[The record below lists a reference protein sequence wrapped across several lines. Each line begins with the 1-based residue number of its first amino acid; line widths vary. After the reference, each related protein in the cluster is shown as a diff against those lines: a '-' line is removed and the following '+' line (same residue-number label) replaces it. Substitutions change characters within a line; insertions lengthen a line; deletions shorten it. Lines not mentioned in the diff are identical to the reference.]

1 MRPADLSGR
10 EGKLKRPAVLL
21 AVALL
26 ALSTALAAYRVVS
39 LGYPLM
45 PTASGRTWQLQ
56 IDIHIEGGP
65 GETTLELALPH
76 EQAGQVLVEEK
87 VTSGALDFNILR
99 SGSTR
104 LGTWSGPIGPKEEQ
118 IVYQAVVLVQANRP
132 ADTASPPPGS
142 ALSRLDKQEQELAGR
157 LAGSLKV
164 LRPQA
169 RARAAAAASEGTW
182 GESRPPEEDI
192 RAWGNLREKYGRVEA
207 AVALLETSGLRA
219 RAVTGLLLAEGIET
233 EPLRWI
239 DVWTGTRWEPLRL
252 ETGEFEKSPLR
263 LLPLS
268 TDGSPPARVSGG
280 ELAEVRWIVSREM
293 MSHWRSY
300 YERVKR
306 SDRFLDRWSLFRLP
320 DDFQETF
327 RILLLVPIGAL
338 IVGFL
343 RNVIGFPTFGVFM
356 PVLLAL
362 AFRSTGL
369 LYGLGIFAAILCLG
383 YGVRSGLDRLRLLLV
398 PRMSVILTLVIVC
411 FTLLALAG
419 NKLGMRHLM
428 AVGLLPF
435 VILTMIIERF
445 FVVIEES
452 GLQEGL
458 RMALGSA
465 AVSMIAYAIIS
476 WEALQLTFFV
486 FPELLAAVA
495 ALQILLG
502 RYTGYRL
509 SEAFRFR
516 SLRGP
521 S

>member
-10 EGKLKRPAVLL
+10 KDELKRPAVLL

-56 IDIHIEGGP
+56 IDTRIEGGP

-104 LGTWSGPIGPKEEQ
+104 LGTWSGRIGPKEEQ
-118 IVYQAVVLVQANRP
+118 IVYQAVVLVQGNRP
-132 ADTASPPPGS
+132 EDRQPPPAEKS
-142 ALSRLDKQEQELAGR
+142 PSRLEKSEQALAER
-157 LAGSLKV
+157 LAARWRV
-164 LRPQA
+164 LQPQPRVKA
-169 RARAAAAASEGTW
+169 VLAAVEGQW
-182 GESRPPEEDI
+182 GEPAPPGQDVQ
-192 RAWGNLREKYGRVEA
+192 AWGALQQKSGRAEA
-207 AVALLETSGLRA
+207 VRTLLEASGLPT
-219 RAVTGLLLAEGIET
+219 RAVTGLQLSEGIET
-233 EPLRWI
+233 EPLAWI
-239 DVWTGTRWEPLRL
+239 DVWTGRRWESVRP
-252 ETGEFEKSPLR
+252 ETGEIEKNPQR
-263 LLPLS
+263 LLPLCA
-268 TDGSPPARVSGG
+268 DGFPAARISGG
-280 ELAEVRWIVSREM
+280 ELDEVRWIVSREM

-338 IVGFL
+338 VVGFL

-383 YGVRSGLDRLRLLLV
+383 YGVRRGLDRLRLLLV
-398 PRMSVILTLVIVC
+398 PRMSVILTLVIAC

-452 GLQEGL
+452 GLREGL

-465 AVSMIAYAIIS
+465 AVSIIAYAIIS

-516 SLRGP
+516 SLRG
-521 S
+521 SS

>member
-1 MRPADLSGR
+1 MDAI
-10 EGKLKRPAVLL
+10 EGK
-21 AVALL
+21 
-26 ALSTALAAYRVVS
+26 
-39 LGYPLM
+39 
-45 PTASGRTWQLQ
+45 W
-56 IDIHIEGGP
+56 
-65 GETTLELALPH
+65 
-76 EQAGQVLVEEK
+76 GQ
-87 VTSGALDFNILR
+87 
-99 SGSTR
+99 
-104 LGTWSGPIGPKEEQ
+104 PIPSDQ
-118 IVYQAVVLVQANRP
+118 DVQAW
-132 ADTASPPPGS
+132 
-142 ALSRLDKQEQELAGR
+142 
-157 LAGSLKV
+157 
-164 LRPQA
+164 
-169 RARAAAAASEGTW
+169 RA
-182 GESRPPEEDI
+182 I
-192 RAWGNLREKYGRVEA
+192 QEKYGRVEA
-207 AVALLETSGLRA
+207 ILTLLDASGLPA
-219 RAVTGLLLAEGIET
+219 RLVTGLQLSEGIET
-233 EPLRWI
+233 EPLAWI
-239 DVWTGTRWEPLRL
+239 DVWTGQKWESLRL
-252 ETGEFEKSPLR
+252 ETGEIEKNPLR

-268 TDGSPPARVSGG
+268 VDGLPAVRVSGG
-280 ELAEVRWIVSREM
+280 ELSEARWIVSREM

-369 LYGLGIFAAILCLG
+369 FYGLGIFAGILCLG

-398 PRMSVILTLVIVC
+398 PRMSVILTLVIGC

-419 NKLGMRHLM
+419 NKMGLRHLM

-445 FVVIEES
+445 FIVIEES
-452 GLQEGL
+452 GPQEGI

-516 SLRGP
+516 SLRG
-521 S
+521 SS

>member
-1 MRPADLSGR
+1 M
-10 EGKLKRPAVLL
+10 KRPAAVL

-26 ALSTALAAYRVVS
+26 ALSMGLAAYRVMS
-39 LGYPLM
+39 LGYPLL

-56 IDIHIEGGP
+56 IDTHLEGGP

-76 EQAGQVLVEEK
+76 DQAGQLLVEEK
-87 VTSGALDFNILR
+87 VTSGPLDFNILR
-99 SGSTR
+99 SGAAR
-104 LGTWSGPIGPKEEQ
+104 LGTWSGRIGAKEEEV
-118 IVYQAVVLVQANRP
+118 VYQAVVLVQANRP
-132 ADTASPPPGS
+132 PDKMPPSSERTP
-142 ALSRLDKQEQELAGR
+142 SRLEKNEQALAER
-157 LAGSLKV
+157 LASGWSGLSLA
-164 LRPQA
+164 A
-169 RARAAAAASEGTW
+169 RARAAVAASEGTW
-182 GESRPPEEDI
+182 GEPRPAEQDI
-192 RAWGNLREKYGRVEA
+192 QAWDSLREKYGRLEA
-207 AVALLETSGLRA
+207 ALAMLEASGIRA
-219 RAVTGLLLAEGIET
+219 RAVAGLYLAEGIDT
-233 EPLRWI
+233 KPLRWI
-239 DVWTGTRWEPLRL
+239 DAWTGARWESLRL
-252 ETGEFEKSPLR
+252 ETGEFEKSPSR
-263 LLPLS
+263 LLPLT
-268 TDGSPPARVSGG
+268 TDGAPPVRVSGG
-280 ELAEVRWIVSREM
+280 RLSEVRWMVSREM

-306 SDRFLDRWSLFRLP
+306 SERFLDRWSLFRLP

-369 LYGLGIFAAILCLG
+369 FYGLGIFAGILCLG
-383 YGVRSGLDRLRLLLV
+383 YGVRSGLERMRLLLV
-398 PRMSVILTLVIVC
+398 PRMSVILTLVIAC
-411 FTLLALAG
+411 FTVLALAG

-452 GLQEGL
+452 GLREGL
-458 RMALGSA
+458 QMALGSA
-465 AVSMIAYAIIS
+465 AVAMIAYAIIS

-509 SEAFRFR
+509 SEVFRFR
-516 SLRGP
+516 SLRG
-521 S
+521 SS

>member
-1 MRPADLSGR
+1 LP
-10 EGKLKRPAVLL
+10 
-21 AVALL
+21 
-26 ALSTALAAYRVVS
+26 VV
-39 LGYPLM
+39 
-45 PTASGRTWQLQ
+45 
-56 IDIHIEGGP
+56 
-65 GETTLELALPH
+65 
-76 EQAGQVLVEEK
+76 
-87 VTSGALDFNILR
+87 
-99 SGSTR
+99 
-104 LGTWSGPIGPKEEQ
+104 
-118 IVYQAVVLVQANRP
+118 
-132 ADTASPPPGS
+132 
-142 ALSRLDKQEQELAGR
+142 
-157 LAGSLKV
+157 
-164 LRPQA
+164 
-169 RARAAAAASEGTW
+169 
-182 GESRPPEEDI
+182 
-192 RAWGNLREKYGRVEA
+192 
-207 AVALLETSGLRA
+207 
-219 RAVTGLLLAEGIET
+219 
-233 EPLRWI
+233 
-239 DVWTGTRWEPLRL
+239 
-252 ETGEFEKSPLR
+252 
-263 LLPLS
+263 
-268 TDGSPPARVSGG
+268 RVSGG
-280 ELAEVRWIVSREM
+280 EISEVRWIVSREM

-320 DDFQETF
+320 DDFQQTF

-369 LYGLGIFAAILCLG
+369 FYGLGIFAGILCLG

-398 PRMSVILTLVIVC
+398 PRMSVILTLVIAC
-411 FTLLALAG
+411 FTVLALAG
-419 NKLGMRHLM
+419 NKMGLRHLM

-445 FVVIEES
+445 FIVIEES

-465 AVSMIAYAIIS
+465 AVSVIGYAVIS

-486 FPELLAAVA
+486 FPELLAAIA

-509 SEAFRFR
+509 SEALRFR
-516 SLRGP
+516 SLRGL

>member
-1 MRPADLSGR
+1 M
-10 EGKLKRPAVLL
+10 KRPAVLL
-21 AVALL
+21 AIVLL
-26 ALSTALAAYRVVS
+26 FLSMCLVAYRIVS
-39 LGYPLM
+39 MGYPLL
-45 PTASGRTWQLQ
+45 PTATGRTWQLQ
-56 IDIHIEGGP
+56 IDTHFEGGP

-76 EQAGQVLVEEK
+76 EQVGQVLVEEK

-99 SGSTR
+99 SGKTR
-104 LGTWSGPIGPKEEQ
+104 VGTWSGRIGPKEEA
-118 IVYQAVVLVQANRP
+118 IVYQAIILVQPNRP
-132 ADTASPPPGS
+132 PEKEPPSSQKMPS
-142 ALSRLDKQEQELAGR
+142 RMEKTEQALAER
-157 LAGSLKV
+157 LAGNWKK
-164 LRPQA
+164 LRPQSRIRTVMDA
-169 RARAAAAASEGTW
+169 IEGKWGQPIPPDQDVQTW
-182 GESRPPEEDI
+182 STI
-192 RAWGNLREKYGRVEA
+192 QEKYGRVEA
-207 AVALLETSGLRA
+207 ILTLLDASGLPA
-219 RAVTGLLLAEGIET
+219 RVVTGLQLSEGIET
-233 EPLRWI
+233 EPLTWI
-239 DVWTGTRWEPLRL
+239 DVWTGQKWESLRL
-252 ETGEFEKSPLR
+252 ETGEIEKNPLR

-268 TDGSPPARVSGG
+268 VDGLPAVRVTGG
-280 ELAEVRWIVSREM
+280 DLSEVRWIISREM
-293 MSHWRSY
+293 MSYWRSY
-300 YERVKR
+300 FERVKR
-306 SDRFLDRWSLFRLP
+306 SDRFLDQWSLFRLP
-320 DDFQETF
+320 DDFQGTF

-343 RNVIGFPTFGVFM
+343 RNVVGFPTFGVFM

-369 LYGLGIFAAILCLG
+369 LYGLGIFAGILCLG
-383 YGVRSGLDRLRLLLV
+383 YGVRSGLDKLRLLLV
-398 PRMSVILTLVIVC
+398 PRMSVILTLVIGC

-419 NKLGMRHLM
+419 NKMGLRHLM

-445 FVVIEES
+445 FIVIEES

-516 SLRGP
+516 SLRG
-521 S
+521 SS

>member
-1 MRPADLSGR
+1 
-10 EGKLKRPAVLL
+10 LKRPAVLL
-21 AVALL
+21 AIALL
-26 ALSTALAAYRVVS
+26 ALSMGLAAYRVIS
-39 LGYPLM
+39 LGYPLL

-56 IDIHIEGGP
+56 IDTHIEGGP

-87 VTSGALDFNILR
+87 VTSGALDFNLLR
-99 SGSTR
+99 SGATR
-104 LGTWSGPIGPKEEQ
+104 LGTWSGRIGLKEEE
-118 IVYQAVVLVQANRP
+118 IVYQAIILVQANRP
-132 ADTASPPPGS
+132 PAKLPLPAENTPSKLEKNEQ
-142 ALSRLDKQEQELAGR
+142 ALAER
-157 LAGSLKV
+157 LAAGWRRLG
-164 LRPQA
+164 LQA
-169 RARAAAAASEGTW
+169 RARVAVAASDGTW
-182 GESRPPEEDI
+182 GEPRPAEQDI
-192 RAWGNLREKYGRVEA
+192 RAWSNLREKYGRMEA
-207 AVALLETSGLRA
+207 ALAMLQASGIRA
-219 RAVTGLLLAEGIET
+219 HAVTGLHLAEGIYA

-239 DVWTGTRWEPLRL
+239 DAWTGTKWESLRL

-263 LLPLS
+263 LLPL
-268 TDGSPPARVSGG
+268 TTEGAPPVRVSGG
-280 ELAEVRWIVSREM
+280 ELFEVRWIISREM

-306 SDRFLDRWSLFRLP
+306 SERFLDRWSLFRLP
-320 DDFQETF
+320 DDFQATF

-343 RNVIGFPTFGVFM
+343 RNIIGFPTFGVFM

-369 LYGLGIFAAILCLG
+369 LYGLGIFAGILCLG
-383 YGVRSGLDRLRLLLV
+383 YGVRSMLDRMRLLLV
-398 PRMSVILTLVIVC
+398 PRMSVILTLVIAC
-411 FTLLALAG
+411 FTLLALVG

-445 FVVIEES
+445 FIVIEES
-452 GLQEGL
+452 GLKEGL

-465 AVSMIAYAIIS
+465 AVSIIAYAIIS

-509 SEAFRFR
+509 SELIRFR
-516 SLRGP
+516 SLRG
-521 S
+521 SS

>member
-1 MRPADLSGR
+1 M
-10 EGKLKRPAVLL
+10 KRPAVVL
-21 AVALL
+21 AIVLL
-26 ALSTALAAYRVVS
+26 ALSMGLAAYRVIS
-39 LGYPLM
+39 LGYPLL
-45 PTASGRTWQLQ
+45 PTASGRTWQIQ
-56 IDIHIEGGP
+56 IDTHIEGGP
-65 GETTLELALPH
+65 AETILELALPH
-76 EQAGQVLVEEK
+76 DEVGQLLVEEK

-99 SGSTR
+99 SGTAR
-104 LGTWSGPIGPKEEQ
+104 LGTWSGRIGPKEEEV
-118 IVYQAVVLVQANRP
+118 VYQAVVLVQANRP
-132 ADTASPPPGS
+132 PDKVPPP
-142 ALSRLDKQEQELAGR
+142 AEKMPSRLDNKEQALAER
-157 LAGSLKV
+157 LAAGWRGLSL
-164 LRPQA
+164 A
-169 RARAAAAASEGTW
+169 DRARAAVAASEGTW
-182 GESRPPEEDI
+182 KEPRPAEKDI
-192 RAWGNLREKYGRVEA
+192 EAWDSLREKYGRLEA
-207 AVALLETSGLRA
+207 ALAMLEASGIRA
-219 RAVTGLLLAEGIET
+219 RTATGLYLAEGIDT

-239 DVWTGTRWEPLRL
+239 EVWTGARWEILRL
-252 ETGEFEKSPLR
+252 ETVEFEKSPSR
-263 LLPLS
+263 LLPLT
-268 TDGSPPARVSGG
+268 TDGVPPVRVSGG
-280 ELAEVRWIVSREM
+280 KLDEVRWIVSREM

-369 LYGLGIFAAILCLG
+369 FYGLGIFAGILCLG

-398 PRMSVILTLVIVC
+398 PRMSVILTLVIAC
-411 FTLLALAG
+411 FTVLALAG

-452 GLQEGL
+452 GLREGL
-458 RMALGSA
+458 QMALGSA
-465 AVSMIAYAIIS
+465 AVAMIAYAIIS
-476 WEALQLTFFV
+476 WETLQLTFFV

-509 SEAFRFR
+509 SELFRFH
-516 SLRGP
+516 SLRG
-521 S
+521 SS

>member
-1 MRPADLSGR
+1 
-10 EGKLKRPAVLL
+10 LKRPAVLL
-21 AVALL
+21 AIVLL
-26 ALSTALAAYRVVS
+26 LLSACLVVYRIVS
-39 LGYPLM
+39 LGYPLL
-45 PTASGRTWQLQ
+45 PTATGRTWQLQ
-56 IDIHIEGGP
+56 IDSHFEGGS

-99 SGSTR
+99 SGNNR
-104 LGTWSGPIGPKEEQ
+104 VGAWSGRIGPKEEE
-118 IVYQAVVLVQANRP
+118 IVYQAVILIQPNRP
-132 ADTASPPPGS
+132 LEKNPPPS
-142 ALSRLDKQEQELAGR
+142 QTMPSRLEKQEQALADR
-157 LAGSLKV
+157 LAGNWRT
-164 LRPQA
+164 LRPQPRIKA
-169 RARAAAAASEGTW
+169 VMAAVEGQW
-182 GESRPPEEDI
+182 GQPAPPEQDVQ
-192 RAWGNLREKYGRVEA
+192 AWRVIQEKYGRVEA
-207 AVALLETSGLRA
+207 VLTLLQASGIPA
-219 RAVTGLLLAEGIET
+219 RTVTGLQLSEGIET
-233 EPLRWI
+233 RPLVWI
-239 DVWTGTRWEPLRL
+239 DAWTGQRWESLRL
-252 ETGEFEKSPLR
+252 ETGELEKNPMR
-263 LLPLS
+263 LLALS
-268 TDGSPPARVSGG
+268 VNELPAVRISGG
-280 ELAEVRWIVSREM
+280 ELSEVRWIISREM

-306 SDRFLDRWSLFRLP
+306 SERFLDRWSLFRLP
-320 DDFQETF
+320 DDFQQTF

-369 LYGLGIFAAILCLG
+369 IYGLGIFAGILCFG
-383 YGVRSGLDRLRLLLV
+383 YGVRSGLDKMHLLLV
-398 PRMSVILTLVIVC
+398 PRMSVILTLVIGC
-411 FTLLALAG
+411 FTLIALVG
-419 NKLGMRHLM
+419 NKIGLRHLM

-445 FVVIEES
+445 FIVIEES
-452 GLQEGL
+452 GVTEGL

-476 WEALQLTFFV
+476 WETLQLTFFV

-516 SLRGP
+516 SLKG
-521 S
+521 SS

>member
-1 MRPADLSGR
+1 
-10 EGKLKRPAVLL
+10 LKRPAVLL
-21 AVALL
+21 AIVLL
-26 ALSTALAAYRVVS
+26 LLSTCLAAYRIVS
-39 LGYPLM
+39 LGYPLL
-45 PTASGRTWQLQ
+45 PTATGRTWQLQ
-56 IDIHIEGGP
+56 IDTHIEGGP

-87 VTSGALDFNILR
+87 VTSGALNFSILQN
-99 SGSTR
+99 GQTR
-104 LGTWSGPIGPKEEQ
+104 FGTWSGRIGPKEEE
-118 IVYQAVVLVQANRP
+118 IVYQAIVLVQANRP
-132 ADTASPPPGS
+132 PNRLPPSSEKIPYRMEKTEQ
-142 ALSRLDKQEQELAGR
+142 ALAER
-157 LAGSLKV
+157 LAGNWRTLT
-164 LRPQA
+164 PQSRIRTVMDA
-169 RARAAAAASEGTW
+169 VEGKW
-182 GESRPPEEDI
+182 GHPIPADQDVQ
-192 RAWGNLREKYGRVEA
+192 AWSTIQEKYGRVEA
-207 AVALLETSGLRA
+207 ILTLLEASGLPA
-219 RAVTGLLLAEGIET
+219 RTVTGLQLSEGIET
-233 EPLRWI
+233 EPLTWI
-239 DVWTGTRWEPLRL
+239 DIWTGQKWESLRP
-252 ETGEFEKSPLR
+252 ETGESEKNPSR

-268 TDGSPPARVSGG
+268 AGGLPAVRIAGG
-280 ELAEVRWIVSREM
+280 ELSEVRWIVSREM

-300 YERVKR
+300 FERVKR

-320 DDFQETF
+320 DDFQQTF

-369 LYGLGIFAAILCLG
+369 FYGLGIFAGILCLG

-398 PRMSVILTLVIVC
+398 PRMSVILTLVIGC

-419 NKLGMRHLM
+419 NKMGLRHLM

-445 FVVIEES
+445 FIVIEES

-516 SLRGP
+516 SLKGT